1 MMKYPFVPLRDLCE
15 NFKKDIVDGPFG
27 ANLKREHYKT
37 HGIPVLKIQ
46 NIKPFKIT
54 LKNMDFVDDTKYQE
68 LKRHSYENGD
78 IIMTKLGDP
87 LGESAIVEDMDN
99 GLIVADLVRIRAR
112 KIDTRYLCYHLNSP
126 VTNEY
131 INSQQKGTTRPRVR
145 ISVVRDLP
153 IYAPPLKEQKRIV
166 TILDQAFADIEK
178 IRLNTEK
185 NLKNARELFESYL
198 QQVFSQH
205 GEGWVNY
212 TLGQVCSFENGDRG
226 KNYPSRS
233 EFVNS
238 GVAFINAG
246 HINDGGI
253 DFNKMNYITNESFDL
268 LSRGKVKTG
277 DILFCLRGSLGKF
290 AVVNHD
296 VKGAIASSLVIIRS
310 NNILLNK
317 FLLHYLRSGLCREM
331 IKKYSGGAAQPNLGA
346 KDLAKFAISVPTK
359 KQQENV
365 SKRLDLLMVEIEYL
379 KKNYDKKLSEL
390 DNLKKS
396 LLHQAFTGQLTKQE
410 VLLA

>member
-99 GLIVADLVRIRAR
+99 GLIVVDLVRIRSR
-112 KIDTRYLCYHLNSP
+112 KVDTRYLCYHLNSP

-153 IYAPPLKEQKRIV
+153 IYAPPLKGV
-166 TILDQAFADIEK
+166 MW
-178 IRLNTEK
+178 K
-185 NLKNARELFESYL
+185 N
-198 QQVFSQH
+198 
-205 GEGWVNY
+205 
-212 TLGQVCSFENGDRG
+212 
-226 KNYPSRS
+226 
-233 EFVNS
+233 
-238 GVAFINAG
+238 
-246 HINDGGI
+246 
-253 DFNKMNYITNESFDL
+253 
-268 LSRGKVKTG
+268 
-277 DILFCLRGSLGKF
+277 
-290 AVVNHD
+290 
-296 VKGAIASSLVIIRS
+296 
-310 NNILLNK
+310 
-317 FLLHYLRSGLCREM
+317 
-331 IKKYSGGAAQPNLGA
+331 
-346 KDLAKFAISVPTK
+346 
-359 KQQENV
+359 
-365 SKRLDLLMVEIEYL
+365 
-379 KKNYDKKLSEL
+379 
-390 DNLKKS
+390 
-396 LLHQAFTGQLTKQE
+396 
-410 VLLA
+410 